1 METTKNYAKI
11 FAEQEADKVLRSFSF
26 YTLVAALVKFGKEN
40 NMQIIITIQ
49 NLNLGTEATEQQ

>member
-11 FAEQEADKVLRSFSF
+11 FAEEEAEKVLRSFSF
-26 YTLVAALVKFGKEN
+26 YTLVAALVKFGKQN

-49 NLNLGTEATEQQ
+49 NFNPGTGATEQQ